1 MTDTTELTQPRPRR
15 VRAGSSWTGFALR
28 RLGGLAGTVVIAVV
42 VTFVIVPLIPGD
54 PAVSAA
60 GPDATIDQINRVRAE
75 LGLDRPLYERFFDYV
90 GGLPQGDLGHSF
102 SLNAP
107 VSEVVF
113 RRLPFTAGLSFLA
126 LLVVLVLAVPLGM
139 AIGALTRGGKRRRL
153 DSTFNYVTAVVAA
166 IPPYVMA
173 TLLVLL
179 FAVTLEVLPPA
190 YTRSQPGLSLL
201 LPAFA
206 LSLPSICLIARV
218 VRRETAVVLEQ
229 DFLRTRTGLAAVRAA
244 DGAAVRAAE
253 RAHQHAHAE
262 RHHPRR
268 HARRRDQRGDRVRL
282 ARARARRGER
292 GRHQGLP
299 AGAGHRAGPR
309 GAVGADDDGRRRPAR
324 HRRPEGARRTACL
337 TGRLCLVFVRQ
348 APRLCLVSAPRRR
361 GGCAGTR
368 P

>member
-1 MTDTTELTQPRPRR
+1 MTDTTELAQGRPRR
-15 VRAGSSWTGFALR
+15 PKSGSSWTGFALR
-28 RLGGLAGTVVIAVV
+28 RFGGLVGTVLIAVV

-60 GPDATIDQINRVRAE
+60 GPDATVDQINRVRAE
-75 LGLDRPLYERFFDYV
+75 LGLDRPLVDRFLDYV
-90 GGLPQGDLGHSF
+90 GGLLHGDLGHSF

-107 VSEVVF
+107 VSEVVL

-126 LLVVLVLAVPLGM
+126 LLVVLAVAVPLGM
-139 AIGALTRGGKRRRL
+139 AIGAATRGGRRRRL

-179 FAVTLEVLPPA
+179 FAVTLELLPPA

-229 DFLRTRTGLAAVRAA
+229 DFVRTARGWRLSGLRTATRYVLPNVLTSTLTLSGIILVAMLGGAISVETVFGWPGLGLGVVNAVATK
-244 DGAAVRAAE
+244 DYPLVQGIVLVLAVLSALMTMAVDILLGIVD
-253 RAHQHAHAE
+253 
-262 RHHPRR
+262 P
-268 HARRRDQRGDRVRL
+268 RVR
-282 ARARARRGER
+282 
-292 GRHQGLP
+292 
-299 AGAGHRAGPR
+299 
-309 GAVGADDDGRRRPAR
+309 
-324 HRRPEGARRTACL
+324 
-337 TGRLCLVFVRQ
+337 
-348 APRLCLVSAPRRR
+348 
-361 GGCAGTR
+361 GGQHG
-368 P
+368 

>member
-1 MTDTTELTQPRPRR
+1 MTDTTELTPPRPRR

-90 GGLPQGDLGHSF
+90 GGLLQGDLGHSF

-229 DFLRTRTGLAAVRAA
+229 DFLRTARGWRLSGLRMALRYVLPNVLTSTLTLSGIVLVAMLGGAISVETVFGWPGLGLGVVNAVATK
-244 DGAAVRAAE
+244 DYPLVQGIVLILAVLSALMTMAVDVLLGIVD
-253 RAHQHAHAE
+253 
-262 RHHPRR
+262 P
-268 HARRRDQRGDRVRL
+268 RVR
-282 ARARARRGER
+282 
-292 GRHQGLP
+292 
-299 AGAGHRAGPR
+299 
-309 GAVGADDDGRRRPAR
+309 
-324 HRRPEGARRTACL
+324 
-337 TGRLCLVFVRQ
+337 
-348 APRLCLVSAPRRR
+348 
-361 GGCAGTR
+361 GGQHV
-368 P
+368 

>member
-1 MTDTTELTQPRPRR
+1 MTDLAQARPRKL
-15 VRAGSSWTGFALR
+15 RAGSSWTGFALR

-42 VTFVIVPLIPGD
+42 VTFFIVPLIPGD

-60 GPDATIDQINRVRAE
+60 GPDATADQINRVRAQ
-75 LGLDRPLYERFFDYV
+75 LGLDRPLHERFLDYV
-90 GGLPQGDLGHSF
+90 GGLPHGDLGHSF

-107 VSEVVF
+107 VSDVVF

-179 FAVTLEVLPPA
+179 FAVTLEALPPA

-229 DFLRTRTGLAAVRAA
+229 DFLRTARGWRLSGIRTAIRYVLPNVLTSTLTLSGIIIVAMLGGAISVETVFGWPGLGLGVVNAVATK
-244 DGAAVRAAE
+244 DYPLVQGIVLILAVLSALMTMAVDILLGIVD
-253 RAHQHAHAE
+253 
-262 RHHPRR
+262 P
-268 HARRRDQRGDRVRL
+268 RVR
-282 ARARARRGER
+282 G
-292 GRHQGLP
+292 GRD
-299 AGAGHRAGPR
+299 
-309 GAVGADDDGRRRPAR
+309 V
-324 HRRPEGARRTACL
+324 
-337 TGRLCLVFVRQ
+337 
-348 APRLCLVSAPRRR
+348 
-361 GGCAGTR
+361 
-368 P
+368 

>member
-1 MTDTTELTQPRPRR
+1 MTELAQARPRR
-15 VRAGSSWTGFALR
+15 LRAGSSWTGFALH
-28 RLGGLAGTVVIAVV
+28 RLGGLAGTVVLAVV

-75 LGLDRPLYERFFDYV
+75 LGLDRPLHERFLDYV
-90 GGLPQGDLGHSF
+90 GGLLQGDLGHSF

-229 DFLRTRTGLAAVRAA
+229 DFLRTARGWRLSGLRMALRYVLPNVLTSTLTLSGIILVAMLGGAISVETVFGWPGLGLGVVNAVATK
-244 DGAAVRAAE
+244 DYPLVQGIVLVLAVLSALMTMAVDVLLGIVD
-253 RAHQHAHAE
+253 
-262 RHHPRR
+262 P
-268 HARRRDQRGDRVRL
+268 RVR
-282 ARARARRGER
+282 G
-292 GRHQGLP
+292 GRD
-299 AGAGHRAGPR
+299 
-309 GAVGADDDGRRRPAR
+309 V
-324 HRRPEGARRTACL
+324 
-337 TGRLCLVFVRQ
+337 
-348 APRLCLVSAPRRR
+348 
-361 GGCAGTR
+361 
-368 P
+368 

>member
-1 MTDTTELTQPRPRR
+1 MTEPAQARPRR
-15 VRAGSSWTGFALR
+15 LRAGSSWTGFALR

-75 LGLDRPLYERFFDYV
+75 LGLDRPLHERFLDYV
-90 GGLPQGDLGHSF
+90 GGLLQGDLGHSF

-107 VSEVVF
+107 VSDVVF

-139 AIGALTRGGKRRRL
+139 AIGALTRGGRRRRL

-179 FAVTLEVLPPA
+179 FAVTLEALPPA

-229 DFLRTRTGLAAVRAA
+229 DFLRTARGWRLSGLRMALRYVLPNVLTSTLTLSGIILVAMLGGAISVETVFGWPGLGLGVVNAVATK
-244 DGAAVRAAE
+244 DYPLVQGIVLVLAVLSALMTMAVDVLLGIVD
-253 RAHQHAHAE
+253 
-262 RHHPRR
+262 P
-268 HARRRDQRGDRVRL
+268 RVR
-282 ARARARRGER
+282 G
-292 GRHQGLP
+292 GRD
-299 AGAGHRAGPR
+299 
-309 GAVGADDDGRRRPAR
+309 V
-324 HRRPEGARRTACL
+324 
-337 TGRLCLVFVRQ
+337 
-348 APRLCLVSAPRRR
+348 
-361 GGCAGTR
+361 
-368 P
+368 

>member
-1 MTDTTELTQPRPRR
+1 MTELAQVRLPRR
-15 VRAGSSWTGFALR
+15 PSGSSWTAFALR

-60 GPDATIDQINRVRAE
+60 GPDATIDQINRVRAQ
-75 LGLDRPLYERFFDYV
+75 LGLDRPLFERFTDYV
-90 GGLPQGDLGHSF
+90 GGLLQGDLGHSF

-107 VSEVVF
+107 VADVVL
-113 RRLPFTAGLSFLA
+113 RRLPFTAGLAFLA
-126 LLVVLVLAVPLGM
+126 LLVVLVVAVPLGM
-139 AIGALTRGGKRRRL
+139 SVGALTRAGRRRRL
-153 DSTFNYVTAVVAA
+153 DSVFNYVTAFVAA

-229 DFLRTRTGLAAVRAA
+229 DYVRTARGWRLSTLRTAARYVLPNVLTSTLTLSGIILVAMLGGAISVETVFGWPGLGLGVVNAVATK
-244 DGAAVRAAE
+244 DYPLVQGIVLVLAVLSALMTMAVDVLLGIVD
-253 RAHQHAHAE
+253 
-262 RHHPRR
+262 P
-268 HARRRDQRGDRVRL
+268 RVR
-282 ARARARRGER
+282 
-292 GRHQGLP
+292 
-299 AGAGHRAGPR
+299 
-309 GAVGADDDGRRRPAR
+309 
-324 HRRPEGARRTACL
+324 
-337 TGRLCLVFVRQ
+337 
-348 APRLCLVSAPRRR
+348 
-361 GGCAGTR
+361 GGDHG
-368 P
+368 

>member
-1 MTDTTELTQPRPRR
+1 MTELAQARPRKL
-15 VRAGSSWTGFALR
+15 RAGSSWTGFALR
-28 RLGGLAGTVVIAVV
+28 RLGGLAGTVVLAVV

-75 LGLDRPLYERFFDYV
+75 LGLDRPLHERFFDYV
-90 GGLPQGDLGHSF
+90 GGLLQGDLGHSF

-179 FAVTLEVLPPA
+179 FAVTLEALPPA

-229 DFLRTRTGLAAVRAA
+229 DFLRTARGWRLSGLRMAIRYVLPNVLTSTLTLSGIILVAMLGGAISVETVFGWPGLGLGVVNAVATK
-244 DGAAVRAAE
+244 DYPLVQGIVLVLAVLSALMTMAVDVLLGIVD
-253 RAHQHAHAE
+253 
-262 RHHPRR
+262 P
-268 HARRRDQRGDRVRL
+268 RVR
-282 ARARARRGER
+282 G
-292 GRHQGLP
+292 GRD
-299 AGAGHRAGPR
+299 
-309 GAVGADDDGRRRPAR
+309 V
-324 HRRPEGARRTACL
+324 
-337 TGRLCLVFVRQ
+337 
-348 APRLCLVSAPRRR
+348 
-361 GGCAGTR
+361 
-368 P
+368 